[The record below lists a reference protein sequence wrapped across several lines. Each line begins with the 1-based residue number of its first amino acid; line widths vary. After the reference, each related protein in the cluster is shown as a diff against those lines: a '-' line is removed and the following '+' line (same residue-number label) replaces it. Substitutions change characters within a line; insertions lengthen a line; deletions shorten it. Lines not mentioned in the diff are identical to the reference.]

1 MQTAQSLYSS
11 GVAAFRATSFETAV
25 ELFTKAIELEATT
38 AKLYD
43 ARASAYEKLGKLQDG
58 LLDAKEVIRL
68 LPTSSKGYVR
78 AARLLKQ
85 ANKYVNA
92 DRVLR
97 QGLENVPA
105 KDEKGIADL
114 SKELEVVRE
123 TKCKAE
129 FSPLSQ
135 LPLEI
140 FFEIISL
147 ATLPPP
153 SSSFAN
159 AELPRVKPARP
170 NTLVSAMRVCRAW
183 YSAIKS
189 SPRFW
194 STLRLDGIINQK
206 NAQRKTRLCLQRAL
220 GNTDALTGG
229 SAKGSK
235 ETLRRMRRDGSSTAA
250 AAGMGIHRLIITA
263 AQDLPSPTFTAILA
277 LLEEAGVAPTIR
289 EVVLSFVDGS
299 RTTVSIEREATMSTE
314 LLVFLQRHS
323 TASLDFLSICTG
335 GRIYPDFDLTTMY
348 LAFPALTTFNMWGNT
363 SSNFV
368 LGLRAPFLRNG
379 ILVPSSFSS
388 ADEPPSPLPPT
399 SARHLTV
406 SGAVLV
412 ADSTCQLSSF
422 PHLTSLELDIIG
434 ASIIW
439 ELLSAPNLS
448 KYHAVV
454 YGESH
459 IAEQPLPDLAT
470 SWARVED
477 LRIGGAKRL
486 APRLIGH
493 AISLD
498 LRFDHLRALDLS
510 FVSLAEEHLALFSSD
525 RAPNLETL
533 NLASTTLAPRH
544 LSLPIPQLDALKA
557 LNVSHTLWTTDETI
571 RDLVRRTP
579 RLEKLAVLGNAF
591 ITGRPVME
599 LVLARMPPPAEE
611 EEEAAAA
618 EGAAVVVAGKSAR
631 GARKGLSAVESRRQ
645 RYSDLVELRLEG
657 CDKIEAIAVE
667 WLRRNMRPGAVKFQ
681 FFDPTE
687 RKKGRWERG

>member
-25 ELFTKAIELEATT
+25 ELFTEAIELEATT

-43 ARASAYEKLGKLQDG
+43 ARAGAYEKLGKLQEG

-68 LPTSSKGYVR
+68 LPTSSKGYLR

-85 ANKYVNA
+85 ANKYANA
-92 DRVLR
+92 ERVLR
-97 QGLENVPA
+97 QGLQKVPA
-105 KDEKGIADL
+105 KDEKGLADL
-114 SKELEVVRE
+114 SMELDVVRE
-123 TKCKAE
+123 TKHKAE
-129 FSPLSQ
+129 FSPFSQ

-140 FFEIISL
+140 FLEIISL

-153 SSSFAN
+153 SSSFASS
-159 AELPRVKPARP
+159 ELPRVKPARP
-170 NTLVSAMRVCRAW
+170 STLVSAMRVCRAW
-183 YSAIKS
+183 CRTIKS
-189 SPRFW
+189 SPRLW
-194 STLRLDGIINQK
+194 STLRLDGVINQK
-206 NAQRKTRLCLQRAL
+206 NAERKTRLCLQRAL
-220 GNTDALTGG
+220 GNADALVGG
-229 SAKGSK
+229 
-235 ETLRRMRRDGSSTAA
+235 T
-250 AAGMGIHRLIITA
+250 AGMGIQRLIITA
-263 AQDLPSPTFTAILA
+263 AQDLPSPTFTTILA
-277 LLEEAGVAPTIR
+277 LLDEAGVAPMLR

-299 RTTVSIEREATMSTE
+299 RTTISIEREATMSTE

-363 SSNFV
+363 TSNFV

-379 ILVPSSFSS
+379 ILVPSSSSS
-388 ADEPPSPLPPT
+388 ADELPSPLPPT
-399 SARHLTV
+399 NARHLTV
-406 SGAVLV
+406 TGAVLV

-448 KYHAVV
+448 KFHAVV

-510 FVSLAEEHLALFSSD
+510 FVSLAAEHLALFSSD

-533 NLASTTLAPRH
+533 NLASTTLAPPH

-571 RDLVRRTP
+571 RDLARRTP

-599 LVLARMPPPAEE
+599 LVLARMPPTPPSEE
-611 EEEAAAA
+611 EK
-618 EGAAVVVAGKSAR
+618 GPAAVITGAGESAKGGRKGKS
-631 GARKGLSAVESRRQ
+631 SSEAVEAPRQ

-657 CDKIEAIAVE
+657 CDKIETVAVE

-681 FFDPTE
+681 FLDPTE